1 MKIKASLL
9 NCRNIKTQKKE
20 WISTNN
26 NSTLNEYSSV
36 VHIVFFAC
44 EVR

>member
-9 NCRNIKTQKKE
+9 NCRNIKTEKKE

-26 NSTLNEYSSV
+26 NFVLNEYSSV
-36 VHIVFFAC
+36 VHIVFFAS